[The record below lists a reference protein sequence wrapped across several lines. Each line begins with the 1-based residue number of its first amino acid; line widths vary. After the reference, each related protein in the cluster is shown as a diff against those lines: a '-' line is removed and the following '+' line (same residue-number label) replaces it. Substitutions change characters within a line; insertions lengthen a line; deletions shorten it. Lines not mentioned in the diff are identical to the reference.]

1 MIAVTPRCRF
11 CKRRV
16 TQPKRRIYCSKRCH
30 RLWETANR
38 RALVNMR
45 GRKRNRA
52 SNETPGDLSAR
63 AIESI
68 MARHE
73 AWQRY
78 QRNLT

>member
-1 MIAVTPRCRF
+1 
-11 CKRRV
+11 
-16 TQPKRRIYCSKRCH
+16 
-30 RLWETANR
+30 LWETANR